1 MRLER
6 SPYREDG
13 NRRDFIPM
21 YMYEG
26 DLVYLRTTAAENEQ
40 TRELAPEGLTLER
53 RGAGLTVVAV
63 GPMLDRTLAALD
75 GLDATVLY
83 ATTVVPLDADTLARE
98 SAPAA
103 EVVVVEPFYE
113 GTLAAQVAA
122 ALSHR
127 PVRLESI
134 GVPRRVL
141 HRYGTRRQH
150 DLDLG
155 LDAHGIAGRIRA
167 FLAAGPTRRAA

>member
-1 MRLER
+1 M
-6 SPYREDG
+6 
-13 NRRDFIPM
+13 
-21 YMYEG
+21 
-26 DLVYLRTTAAENEQ
+26 
-40 TRELAPEGLTLER
+40 
-53 RGAGLTVVAV
+53 
-63 GPMLDRTLAALD
+63 
-75 GLDATVLY
+75 LY
-83 ATTVVPLDADTLARE
+83 ATTVVPLDAETVARE

-113 GTLAAQVAA
+113 GALAAQVAA

-127 PVRLESI
+127 PIRLASI

-155 LDAHGIAGRIRA
+155 LDVHGIAQRIRA
-167 FLAAGPTRRAA
+167 FLTAGPARRAA